1 MNSLEHIVNYYENYK
16 NNRIPN
22 DDLIAIISD
31 LETMES
37 IEMIDDMII
46 DKYGANIIE
55 RLDFYDQIYNHHIWE
70 VIMKEIEDKQNKN
83 DLIFAAI
90 FVELHKCNLIN
101 QIIESFSE
109 QELQDSLVKRAF
121 HKTLIKEKND
131 FTKMITTLVES
142 AEQGNEVYTS
152 IIDLIEGNKNII

>member
-1 MNSLEHIVNYYENYK
+1 MNSLEHIVNYYEDYK

-46 DKYGANIIE
+46 DKYGANIID

-109 QELQDSLVKRAF
+109 QEFEDTLVARAF
-121 HKTLIKEKND
+121 HKTLIKQKND
-131 FTKMITTLVES
+131 STKMITTLVEC
-142 AEQGNEVYTS
+142 AEQENEVYTC
-152 IIDLIEGNKNII
+152 IVELIEGNKNII